1 MQYAEQP
8 ANHDKDKPQQ
18 ECEKEICATVPHRH
32 GHGHKSHSHR
42 SYKAQQPDRKRRKIF
57 GQENARGQG
66 QHHAQK
72 GRAPH

>member
-18 ECEKEICATVPHRH
+18 EGEKAVQACQVLRPVGGKEQFPGFRVLLRQRGVQAFL
-32 GHGHKSHSHR
+32 
-42 SYKAQQPDRKRRKIF
+42 F